1 VLGLRIA
8 AGFGWAWVLLGDGRL
23 GSDRIGG
30 ALAAAASVSS
40 PADRVRP
47 LTYIAWLE
55 VTSNIEQA
63 GSAAEEA
70 VVAADSTSD
79 KYLAAI
85 SRSALALVLIQNGGG
100 LDRATS
106 VLHESRSLL
115 DETQPW
121 DLGGTWILS
130 AHAALLHGDVVAA
143 SAHCAE
149 ADRLVRPLGDDWAL
163 DHLDALLGYIA
174 QAEELYDDAARHLRR
189 AAAAAGRLGYASTEA
204 SHLDTLGRVLE
215 QAGQID
221 EAIETFERV
230 IEIGRSTRQLR
241 LLALGRVHLG
251 RILRGHGD
259 RHAALLAVRAAD
271 LD

>member
-1 VLGLRIA
+1 MA
-8 AGFGWAWVLLGDGRL
+8 
-23 GSDRIGG
+23 
-30 ALAAAASVSS
+30 VSTGQRRCS
-40 PADRVRP
+40 TRV
-47 LTYIAWLE
+47 
-55 VTSNIEQA
+55 
-63 GSAAEEA
+63 
-70 VVAADSTSD
+70 
-79 KYLAAI
+79 
-85 SRSALALVLIQNGGG
+85 
-100 LDRATS
+100 
-106 VLHESRSLL
+106 RSLL
-115 DETQPW
+115 DETHPW

-143 SAHCAE
+143 SAACAE
-149 ADRLVRPLGDDWAL
+149 ADRLLRPLGDDWAL

-174 QAEELYDDAARHLRR
+174 QAEERYDDAATHLRR

-230 IEIGRSTRQLR
+230 IEIGRTTRQLR

-251 RILRGHGD
+251 RVLRGHGD

-271 LD
+271 HWFESSGGGDGAALAACLHGAMDAEDGDPTAEARLRAVLQHARWPTHTRHRDHGDGRARPTRRE